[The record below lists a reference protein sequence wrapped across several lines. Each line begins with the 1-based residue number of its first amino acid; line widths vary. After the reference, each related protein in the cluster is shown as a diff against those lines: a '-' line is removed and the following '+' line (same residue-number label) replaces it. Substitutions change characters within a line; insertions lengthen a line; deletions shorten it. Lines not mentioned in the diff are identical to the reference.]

1 MSPYQYSGTR
11 LCGLTLAQRW
21 PGAGLALDDAA
32 GLALRIAS
40 QLHFPALVQAT
51 TAQRAAGRRQ
61 AAVSVRRSIP
71 APGGQQPATG
81 GSNGLPRAP
90 SLPPS
95 VAPSQPLLCRTPVR
109 FSSLPPPRPVL
120 RFSRY
125 RVTPASL
132 CSRVPLFPW
141 VSVQAHGIFE
151 PPLPPPTSPASGNV
165 VGDPQYRRGIVGRGG

>member
-1 MSPYQYSGTR
+1 MTSRDTR
-11 LCGLTLAQRW
+11 PVLHDWPRSCRRISIAVPGSVAWRWPTLAWRW
-21 PGAGLALDDAA
+21 LGAGLTRL
-32 GLALRIAS
+32 GWPLRIAS

-109 FSSLPPPRPVL
+109 FSSLPPPPTCASVL
-120 RFSRY
+120 
-125 RVTPASL
+125 
-132 CSRVPLFPW
+132 
-141 VSVQAHGIFE
+141 
-151 PPLPPPTSPASGNV
+151 
-165 VGDPQYRRGIVGRGG
+165 